1 MVSLLCRND
10 DKSMREGFV
19 VSVNVERRPF
29 LLFFTK
35 NARGRYMPSMYC
47 FSTAPTAI
55 SEASVIMLVGATGS
69 GYASKQA
76 LARAS
81 LMALNADLV
90 ASVQSSV

>member
-1 MVSLLCRND
+1 
-10 DKSMREGFV
+10 
-19 VSVNVERRPF
+19 
-29 LLFFTK
+29 
-35 NARGRYMPSMYC
+35 MPSMYC

-69 GYASKQA
+69 GYVSKQA

-90 ASVQSSV
+90 A